1 MSKLSRRQ
9 FLYLA
14 VGGAVLPAVSSVA
27 RGQTYPGKPVRLVV
41 GASPGGSPDILA
53 RQVGQWLSE
62 RLGQPFIV
70 ENRPGAGGNIA
81 TEAVINGPADGYTLL
96 VATLANAVNA
106 TLYERLNYNFI
117 RDIAPVASIS
127 RDGNLAV
134 VHPSFPAKNVPE
146 FIAYAKARPGRI
158 SMASPGVG
166 TSPHMVG
173 ELFKFMAGIDM
184 VHVPY
189 RSSAPA
195 LTDLLGGQGQVYF
208 GPIAATLEH
217 VKSGRLRALAVTSG
231 ARSQALPNV
240 PTMSEFLPGY
250 ESSAFYGVSAP
261 KNTPAEIVDRLNKE
275 INAGLTDPKMKAQ
288 LADLGSS
295 VLVGS
300 PSDFGK
306 LITDETEKWAKV
318 IRAANI
324 KL

>member
-1 MSKLSRRQ
+1 MPKLPRRQ
-9 FLYLA
+9 FLHLA
-14 VGGAVLPAVSSVA
+14 VVGAVLPAVSSIA
-27 RGQTYPGKPVRLVV
+27 CAQTYPGKPVRLVV

-106 TLYERLNYNFI
+106 TLYEKLNYNFI

-127 RDGNLAV
+127 RDGNLVV

-166 TSPHMVG
+166 TSPHIAG

-195 LTDLLGGQGQVYF
+195 LTDLLGGQVQVYF

-250 ESSAFYGVSAP
+250 ESSAFYGVGAP